1 MPGAWTEV
9 AAGEPIRWFGRT
21 DKGIGI
27 APLTWQG
34 RTATAL
40 YVFLVL
46 VAVVTYSKLSLTVGV
61 IVFYTV
67 VFILLVA
74 LKSDLLQDFPPGR
87 RDPPGPEG
95 PGGP

>member
-1 MPGAWTEV
+1 MP
-9 AAGEPIRWFGRT
+9 AGEPTRWFGRT
-21 DKGIGI
+21 DRGIGI

-34 RTATAL
+34 RAATAL

-46 VAVVTYSKLSLTVGV
+46 VAVITYSKLSLTVVV

-74 LKSDLLQDFPPGR
+74 VKSDLLQDFPPGR
-87 RDPPGPEG
+87 KDPPGPEG